1 MAKCCEAPLGYGN
14 LPKQMQITSLP
25 RTEKTILSLHVL

>member
-14 LPKQMQITSLP
+14 LPKEMQITPLL
-25 RTEKTILSLHVL
+25 RTEKTILPLHVL